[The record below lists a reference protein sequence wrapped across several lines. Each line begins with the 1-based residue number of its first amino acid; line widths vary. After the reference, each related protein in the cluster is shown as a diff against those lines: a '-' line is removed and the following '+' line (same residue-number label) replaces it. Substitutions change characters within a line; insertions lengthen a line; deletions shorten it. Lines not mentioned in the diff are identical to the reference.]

1 MPQLSPL
8 EILVVSALALI
19 VFGPEKLPQIARTIG
34 RGISE
39 LRRMASDVKQ
49 EFEVGLNIDDDD
61 DEDELEDRPR
71 VHRPTR
77 RPGSGSTA
85 DEAGEEPSRP
95 DAQEEDI
102 PPASGTDQDDPPP
115 TQAPPQ

>member
-8 EILVVSALALI
+8 EILVVSAIALI

-49 EFEVGLNIDDDD
+49 EFEVGLDIDDD
-61 DEDELEDRPR
+61 EAEDRPR

-77 RPGSGSTA
+77 RSGSESTPN
-85 DEAGEEPSRP
+85 EAVGGRSGP
-95 DAQEEDI
+95 DTPEEDNA
-102 PPASGTDQDDPPP
+102 PGAGADRSDPPS
-115 TQAPPQ
+115 TGGTPQ

>member
-49 EFEVGLNIDDDD
+49 EFEVGLNIDDD
-61 DEDELEDRPR
+61 EDEVEDGPR

-77 RPGSGSTA
+77 RSGSGSTA

-102 PPASGTDQDDPPP
+102 PPASGTDQNDQPP
-115 TQAPPQ
+115 TEAPPQ

>member
-8 EILVVSALALI
+8 EILVVSAIALI

-49 EFEVGLNIDDDD
+49 EFEVGLDVD
-61 DEDELEDRPR
+61 DEGEVERPR

-77 RPGSGSTA
+77 RSGSSGPTN
-85 DEAGEEPSRP
+85 EAREDASES
-95 DAQEEDI
+95 DAQEEDSA
-102 PPASGTDQDDPPP
+102 PEATTDRSDPPP
-115 TQAPPQ
+115 SGTAPQ

>member
-8 EILVVSALALI
+8 EILVVSAIALI

-49 EFEVGLNIDDDD
+49 EFEVGLDIDDD
-61 DEDELEDRPR
+61 DEDDRPR

-77 RPGSGSTA
+77 RSTGASAEGEGDTALSESDTEGNEGAAPGAKA
-85 DEAGEEPSRP
+85 DPN
-95 DAQEEDI
+95 
-102 PPASGTDQDDPPP
+102 DPPP
-115 TQAPPQ
+115 TEASSP

>member
-8 EILVVSALALI
+8 EILVVSAIALI

-49 EFEVGLNIDDDD
+49 EFEVGLDVD
-61 DEDELEDRPR
+61 DEGEVEQPR

-77 RPGSGSTA
+77 RSGSSGPTN
-85 DEAGEEPSRP
+85 EAGNDASES
-95 DAQEEDI
+95 DAQEEDSA
-102 PPASGTDQDDPPP
+102 PEATTDRSDPPP
-115 TQAPPQ
+115 AGTAPQ